1 MLYILLLIDL
11 ALIPSIVICSISM
24 DSHKENQQIHF
35 VLFPFMAQGHMI
47 PMIDIA
53 RLLAQQ
59 GIVITILTTPRNAAR
74 YQTVISRAIDSGL
87 LIRLIQLK
95 FPSEEA
101 GLPEGCENFD
111 KLPSHGLAVTFFA
124 ATALLQP
131 QVEEVFE
138 EMTPKPNCI
147 ISDMCLPWT
156 IDIASKFHIPRL
168 SFGGTCCLA
177 FLVIHNLRVSNIL
190 ENVTSDSKYIV
201 LPEMPDRIV
210 ITKAQL
216 PAGAVTQNVKD
227 YNDRMVAAEMASY
240 GMIVNSFEELEPAYV
255 KAYKKARK
263 DKVWCIGPVSLC
275 NKDDLD
281 KAQRGNKAAIDAHHC
296 SDWLD
301 CRESGSVVYV
311 CLGSLCNLV
320 SEQLMEL
327 GLGLE
332 ASNKPFFWVV
342 RGCSQTEEL
351 KTWITE
357 SGFEERTKDRSL
369 LIWGWAP
376 QTLILSHPAI
386 GGFLTHCGWN
396 SALEGICAGLP
407 LITWPLF
414 GDQFLNEKLVEQI
427 LKIAVRVGIE
437 NPMKW
442 GEEEKIGVLVK
453 KENVK
458 VAVEKLMDGEESE
471 ARRERARELGEM
483 ARRAVEEGGS
493 SHLNITLL
501 IQDIMQQGNN
511 GSETN

>member
-1 MLYILLLIDL
+1 
-11 ALIPSIVICSISM
+11 M

-101 GLPEGCENFD
+101 GLPEGHMIPMIDIARLLAQQGIVITILTTPRNAARYQTVISRAIDSGLLIRLIQLKFPSEEAGLPEGCDNFD
-111 KLPSHGLAVTFFA
+111 MLPSHGLALTFFA

-190 ENVTSDSKYIV
+190 ENVTSDSEYIV

-210 ITKAQL
+210 MTKAQL

-227 YNDRMVAAEMASY
+227 YDDRMVAAEMASY

-281 KAQRGNKAAIDAHHC
+281 KAQRGNKAALDAHHC
-296 SDWLD
+296 LDWLD
-301 CRESGSVVYV
+301 CRESGSVVYACLEV
-311 CLGSLCNLV
+311 CVTLC
-320 SEQLMEL
+320 
-327 GLGLE
+327 
-332 ASNKPFFWVV
+332 
-342 RGCSQTEEL
+342 
-351 KTWITE
+351 
-357 SGFEERTKDRSL
+357 
-369 LIWGWAP
+369 
-376 QTLILSHPAI
+376 
-386 GGFLTHCGWN
+386 
-396 SALEGICAGLP
+396 
-407 LITWPLF
+407 
-414 GDQFLNEKLVEQI
+414 LN
-427 LKIAVRVGIE
+427 
-437 NPMKW
+437 N
-442 GEEEKIGVLVK
+442 
-453 KENVK
+453 
-458 VAVEKLMDGEESE
+458 
-471 ARRERARELGEM
+471 
-483 ARRAVEEGGS
+483 
-493 SHLNITLL
+493 
-501 IQDIMQQGNN
+501 
-511 GSETN
+511 